1 MAEMLRK
8 ESVGSIV
15 LAYAKIIVGTA
26 LYAVGFQFFLYPNS
40 IVTGGVTGIAM
51 IINYLTGLP
60 VGVMT
65 IVMNIPLFAY
75 SWKKFGV
82 SFMVRSLVG
91 MLLSSALV
99 DLLTLIPVNITNE
112 PLLAAIYG
120 GLVKGVGLGLIASAN
135 GTTGGVDIIA
145 KFLRVKYQHI
155 NFGTLLMILDVSVIV
170 LFAVIFGRYDSA
182 MYAIIAMYIASK
194 IIDLVL
200 YGAINSKVCYIISD
214 ASSDIKT
221 AINERLHR
229 GATLLNGAGA
239 YSGNE
244 KSVIL
249 CVIKQQQIVD
259 LRAIIRE
266 YDEHAFVI
274 ISDSR
279 EIFGKGFLSIN
290 DNK

>member
-99 DLLTLIPVNITNE
+99 DLLTLIPVNIRMNRCSRRYT
-112 PLLAAIYG
+112 AA
-120 GLVKGVGLGLIASAN
+120 LSRAS
-135 GTTGGVDIIA
+135 
-145 KFLRVKYQHI
+145 
-155 NFGTLLMILDVSVIV
+155 
-170 LFAVIFGRYDSA
+170 DSA
-182 MYAIIAMYIASK
+182 
-194 IIDLVL
+194 
-200 YGAINSKVCYIISD
+200 
-214 ASSDIKT
+214 
-221 AINERLHR
+221 
-229 GATLLNGAGA
+229 
-239 YSGNE
+239 
-244 KSVIL
+244 
-249 CVIKQQQIVD
+249 
-259 LRAIIRE
+259 
-266 YDEHAFVI
+266 
-274 ISDSR
+274 
-279 EIFGKGFLSIN
+279 
-290 DNK
+290 